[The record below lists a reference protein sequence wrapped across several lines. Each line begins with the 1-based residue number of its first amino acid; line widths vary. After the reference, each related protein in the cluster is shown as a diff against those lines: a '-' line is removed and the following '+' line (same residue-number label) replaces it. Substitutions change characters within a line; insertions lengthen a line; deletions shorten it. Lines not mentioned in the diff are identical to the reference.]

1 VNKLAVFLLLL
12 LGLLQYRLWFGDGNL
27 LEFRR
32 LNERIEELLHE
43 GDKRRERNAA
53 LEAEVMDLKQGLDAI
68 EERARWDLGMIKE
81 GETFVQIIDP
91 HHEHGLSTPPAQ
103 PAIEA
108 EKRPAETR
116 ASRPRPRRVRPTR
129 GEPPQP
135 RAEPEQEPPRDSA
148 PAIEPE
154 EVAEPFADTPDASE

>member
-1 VNKLAVFLLLL
+1 VNKLTVVLLLL
-12 LGLLQYRLWFGDGNL
+12 IGLLQYRLWFGDGNL
-27 LEFRR
+27 LEFHR
-32 LNERIEELLHE
+32 LNERIEELRHE

-91 HHEHGLSTPPAQ
+91 HHEHTLSAPPAQ

-108 EKRPAETR
+108 EKRPAEAR
-116 ASRPRPRRVRPTR
+116 ASRPRPRRIRPAR
-129 GEPPQP
+129 EKPPQP
-135 RAEPEQEPPRDSA
+135 RAEPEQEQPPDSA
-148 PAIEPE
+148 PASEPE
-154 EVAEPFADTPDASE
+154 EAAEPFADTPDASE